1 MMLVLSYIM
10 RGHTVYKHMSLLGI
24 IVIAHLLSA
33 APVYAQSNGRVNV
46 DIMTPVIVQN
56 DGAMD
61 FGTIIPGT
69 EVSDLRIDQNTGN
82 LAVVSGNATAVGGT
96 VRRATFTINGNA
108 NERVRITLSQN
119 RVNLTRVGGTE
130 TMRLNRLRLDGNRNR
145 FLDTTGTAQFAVG
158 GQIRVTANQAAGV
171 YQGSFALTVDY
182 F

>member
-1 MMLVLSYIM
+1 MTAQRIIS
-10 RGHTVYKHMSLLGI
+10 RGFRTLAGLRYLGLAAIAPLLFAAT
-24 IVIAHLLSA
+24 AH
-33 APVYAQSNGRVNV
+33 AQSNGDADVE
-46 DIMTPVIVQN
+46 IMTPVVVQN
-56 DGAMD
+56 DGNMD

-69 EVSDLRIDQNTGN
+69 GLSRLRIDPDTGV
-82 LAVVSGNATAVGGT
+82 LTVFSGNATIVGGT
-96 VRRATFTINGNA
+96 VSRATFTVSGDA

-119 RVNLTRVGGTE
+119 RVDLTRVGGTE
-130 TMRLNRLRLDGNRNR
+130 TMRLNRFRLDGGRNR